1 MAKFIKEPKK
11 VLILLLGILLALTA
25 AIGMFAVVRSG
36 ALSRWMEGFSQRQ
49 ESSSA
54 SAPSQGSSSQ
64 PEGAVIAPPEDGEES
79 PIDRT
84 EGGEEQQDAPI
95 YFNRPSEMRAVY
107 ITAGVDYLA
116 DGDYSTEKVQGDI
129 DKALQSAKD
138 LSMNTV
144 ITNITAGGK
153 ATYLNS
159 TAPAVG
165 TDFDVLDY
173 FLKKA
178 REMGFYTYVRY
189 DILTLPGEEGFVP
202 ETDIDNETVNR
213 IEDSVK
219 RLVTNYEM
227 DGLLLD
233 DYYNP
238 YGEGSYARYL
248 KHGGGIGYENYM
260 RGVSEMVFTA
270 ASRSV
275 RENNPQVQVGMMAE
289 AVWENRPA
297 QPDGSQT
304 SASFTALGTG
314 NADNLSY
321 AQNGL
326 ADFVAVK
333 AFGSTTD
340 PAAPFG
346 TVVSWWAEQLS
357 DYDLPFYAIHAADK
371 AVSNNPGWGQY
382 DQMVKQLV
390 AADNVVGFDGSI
402 YNSLGRMLED
412 PEGSF
417 TKVKEYYSKE
427 INLKHVLTELA
438 VTKPAQTTYST
449 FEKTVTFMGASD
461 PNVEVTINGERIS
474 TDQNGYFTVQRDL
487 APGANKFVIVHKGR
501 TVTFNITRKVVI
513 IKEVKPE
520 GTLTVDGNMKIT
532 ISAIAY
538 EDANVYATVGGQTIG
553 MSKVQTEDDST
564 EKDTSYARF
573 EGTYTA
579 PAATGSVQTIGNIV
593 VYGEWQGVPTQ
604 SKQGAMVKVN
614 KKTVIADGKPVR
626 VTAAQAETF
635 PTSVIDDYSDP
646 GYFPLPQGTIDYTV
660 GDELIYK
667 DGDRTFSYYKLASGV
682 RVYTKDITAISESDG
697 VGDNGING
705 ITVTA
710 DGNYTKVILAT
721 QQKVSYRATYNG
733 SSFNIAFNY
742 TTSVPGSMNLN
753 KNPLF
758 SAANWSGSTLQL
770 PLKKS
775 GRFLGYKAYYDD
787 DGNLV
792 FRFNNPPGSLSGARI
807 VVDPGHDTSDPGA
820 LGFLPAYPERVI
832 TAAIG
837 EQVAD
842 ELRSRGASVY
852 LVQSASQKVT
862 LANRVEQGRSYNAH
876 VLVSIHCNSAT
887 SDAKGTEA
895 YYFNPYSK
903 NLASYASNAVS
914 SALGTTNR
922 GGKFG
927 YYYVTRDPQFAS
939 TLVEV
944 GFLSNEREYRK
955 MIDEEYQAEI
965 ASGIADSVASYLQ
978 SLGSGSETGTQTNG
992 DVSSVNHSSSSGSS
1006 GGGEVT
1012 GVSLNKN
1019 SLTLQKGKT
1028 AQLSADVKPSD
1039 ADNTGVL
1046 WESDDEDVATV
1057 NKNGKITAVGEGKAL
1072 ITVITEDGE
1081 FTDECLVTV
1090 TASGSSSGKG
1100 DAVEEVSLDE
1110 ERLDL
1115 AIGDSYT
1122 LKATVSPSS
1131 ASNKK
1136 VSWDTTNSAVATV
1149 SSTGVVKAK
1158 KEGTCEIIATT
1169 EDGELEAYCVVYVT
1183 EDGDSGDAPEE
1194 IELDTYELELQVG
1207 ESERITASVLPKGA
1221 STGKIKWEIETL
1233 EGKSVARTVV
1243 RDNAVVITGRS
1254 EGEMLLTAYWEDDPD
1269 IYAECYLVVV
1279 K

>member
-1 MAKFIKEPKK
+1 MANFYKDTKK
-11 VLILLLGILLALTA
+11 MLKLLLGVLLALTA
-25 AIGMFAVVRSG
+25 AIGLFAAVRTG
-36 ALSRWMEGFSQRQ
+36 ALSRWVEGFSKKQ
-49 ESSSA
+49 ESSS
-54 SAPSQGSSSQ
+54 SVTAPSQGGSSSQ
-64 PEGAVIAPPEDGEES
+64 PEGTVITPPGNGEET

-84 EGGEEQQDAPI
+84 EGGSPSEETPI

-107 ITAGVDYLA
+107 LTAGVDFLS
-116 DGDYSTEKVQGDI
+116 DGDLSADKVQGDI
-129 DKALQSAKD
+129 DKALQNAKD
-138 LSMNTV
+138 LSMNSV
-144 ITNITAGGK
+144 IVNLTTGGK
-153 ATYLNS
+153 AIYFGT
-159 TAPAVG
+159 TAPAVE

-173 FLKKA
+173 LLKKA
-178 REMGFYTYVRY
+178 KEMGFYTYVRY
-189 DILTLPGEEGFVP
+189 DVLTLPGESGFAPAQEV
-202 ETDIDNETVNR
+202 DNQTVNLL
-213 IEDSVK
+213 EDSIK
-219 RLVTNYEM
+219 RLVTGYQM

-238 YGEGSYARYL
+238 YGEDSYTQYL

-260 RGVSEMVFTA
+260 RGLSEMVFSA
-270 ASRSV
+270 ASRTV
-275 RENNPQVQVGMMAE
+275 RENAPQVQVGMLAE

-321 AQNGL
+321 AQKGL
-326 ADFVAVK
+326 VDFVAVK
-333 AFGSTTD
+333 AFGATTD

-346 TVVSWWAEQLS
+346 TVVSSWAEQLS
-357 DYDLPFYAIHAADK
+357 DYDLPFYVVHAADK
-371 AVSNNPGWGQY
+371 AVTDNPGWGQY

-487 APGANKFVIVHKGR
+487 APGENKFVIVHKGR
-501 TVTFNITRKVVI
+501 TITYNITRKVVI

-538 EDANVYATVGGQTIG
+538 EDANVYAVVGGQTIG

-579 PAATGSVQTIGNIV
+579 PAATNAVQTIGNIV

-626 VTAAQAETF
+626 VTATQAETF

-646 GYFPLPQGTIDYTV
+646 SYFPLPQGTIDYTV

-682 RVYTKDITAISESDG
+682 RVYTKDITAISESEG
-697 VGDNGING
+697 VGNNSING

-721 QQKVSYRATYNG
+721 QQKVSYRATYTG

-758 SAANWSGSTLQL
+758 SAANWSGATLQL
-770 PLKKS
+770 PLKQN
-775 GRFLGYKAYYDD
+775 GRFIGYKAYYDD

-792 FRFNNPPGSLSGARI
+792 FRFNNPPGGLSGARI
-807 VVDPGHDTSDPGA
+807 VVDPGHDTSDPGT

-832 TAAIG
+832 NAAIG
-837 EQVAD
+837 ELVAD

-852 LVQSASQKVT
+852 LIQSASQKVT

-876 VLVSIHCNSAT
+876 VLVSIHGNSAP
-887 SDAKGTEA
+887 SDAKGSEA

-903 NLASYASNAVS
+903 NLASQAANAVS

-939 TLVEV
+939 TLIET

-955 MIDEEYQAEI
+955 LIDEEYQAQI
-965 ASGIADSVASYLQ
+965 ASGIADAVDSYLR
-978 SLGSGSETGTQTNG
+978 SMGSGSGTGTQTNG
-992 DVSSVNHSSSSGSS
+992 DVSSVGNSGSS
-1006 GGGEVT
+1006 SDGGGEVT

-1028 AQLSADVKPSD
+1028 AQLSAEVMPSD
-1039 ADNTGVL
+1039 ADNTDVL
-1046 WESDDEDVATV
+1046 WESDDEEVATV
-1057 NKNGKITAVGEGKAL
+1057 SQSGKITAVGEGKAL

-1090 TASGSSSGKG
+1090 TASGSSGSGG
-1100 DAVEEVSLDE
+1100 GVEEVSLNK

-1122 LKATVSPSS
+1122 LKATIGPSS
-1131 ASNKK
+1131 ASGKG
-1136 VSWDTTNSAVATV
+1136 VTWDTTNSSVATV
-1149 SSTGVVKAK
+1149 SSSGVVKAK
-1158 KEGTCEIIATT
+1158 KEGTCEIVATAA
-1169 EDGELEAYCVVYVT
+1169 DGDVEAYCVVYVT

-1194 IELDTYELELQVG
+1194 IELDTYELELPVG
-1207 ESERITASVLPKGA
+1207 ESDRITASILPKGA
-1221 STGKIKWEIETL
+1221 SAGKIRWEVETL
-1233 EGKSVARTVV
+1233 KGKNVARTVD
-1243 RDNAVVITGRS
+1243 RGDAIAVTGRS
-1254 EGEMLLTAYWEDDPD
+1254 PGEILLTAYWENDPD
-1269 IYAECYLVVV
+1269 IYAECYLIVVD
-1279 K
+1279 